1 MHRGSL
7 RELLD
12 RAPDLS
18 WNIRVKFAIDAA
30 RGV

>member
-12 RAPDLS
+12 KVHNLS
-18 WNIRVKFAIDAA
+18 WDVRLKFANDAA
-30 RGV
+30 KGV